1 MSKKIF
7 RSICLVALAV
17 LIVSVLFLSG
27 IMTRAFEKQVM
38 AEMQTET
45 EYLIYGY
52 KMQGSTFLDTVKDVN
67 KRITVISP
75 DGTVLYDNKANSD
88 EMENHL
94 EREEVQSAIKTGSGF
109 SSRLSPSLSE
119 KTIYYAKL
127 MEDGNIMRLS
137 VTESIIYLLI
147 KESMPAVISTAV
159 LTVIAAALLA
169 HKAAEII
176 VRPINNIDPENPD
189 VNEVYD
195 EISPLV
201 YNLNKQKMLL
211 KNQIE
216 EAQRKQK
223 EFSLIT
229 DNMKEGIIIADS
241 QKRILF
247 YNPAALHLL
256 QSSKPTDNTSVY
268 SLNRSEVF
276 RNAVEKA
283 LNGEMSDELLKTEN
297 GICRVIGSPSSEA
310 TGSVGAVIIVIDV
323 TETEEREKLRR
334 EFTANVS
341 HELKTPL
348 TSISGF
354 AELMKTGT
362 VSSGDVKE
370 FSGVIYE
377 EAQRLI
383 TLVNDI
389 IKLSELD
396 ENKMSENFEAIDL
409 KEIADEVKTVLA
421 PYAAEKKIN
430 FEVDGE
436 NLRICGNKRLIFD
449 IVYNLC
455 DNAIKY
461 NKTGGNVFVSVKKE
475 ESKVILTVRDTGIG
489 IPQKDTERVF
499 ERFYR
504 VDKNRSREIGG
515 TGLGLSIVKHACA
528 VNGAEINL
536 KSRENEG
543 TEVTVLFK
551 AYDAE

>member
-7 RSICLVALAV
+7 RSICLVALAA

-52 KMQGSTFLDTVKDVN
+52 KMQGSTFLDTVKYVN

-109 SSRLSPSLSE
+109 SSRFSPTLSE

-147 KESMPAVISTAV
+147 KESVPAVISTAV

-241 QKRILF
+241 HKRILF
-247 YNPAALHLL
+247 YNPAALYLL

-310 TGSVGAVIIVIDV
+310 TGNVGAVIIVMDV

-334 EFTANVS
+334 EFSANVS

-354 AELMKTGT
+354 AE
-362 VSSGDVKE
+362 
-370 FSGVIYE
+370 
-377 EAQRLI
+377 
-383 TLVNDI
+383 TLS
-389 IKLSELD
+389 L
-396 ENKMSENFEAIDL
+396 FEAI
-409 KEIADEVKTVLA
+409 
-421 PYAAEKKIN
+421 
-430 FEVDGE
+430 
-436 NLRICGNKRLIFD
+436 RLLSGPPMF
-449 IVYNLC
+449 
-455 DNAIKY
+455 
-461 NKTGGNVFVSVKKE
+461 SV
-475 ESKVILTVRDTGIG
+475 
-489 IPQKDTERVF
+489 
-499 ERFYR
+499 
-504 VDKNRSREIGG
+504 
-515 TGLGLSIVKHACA
+515 
-528 VNGAEINL
+528 
-536 KSRENEG
+536 
-543 TEVTVLFK
+543 
-551 AYDAE
+551 